1 MPEYGEEAGANIV
14 TAAVDAGIEHVLHL
28 SVVGAYRWSPN
39 PLNRASFR
47 IDRKVRVLK
56 DLPWTMLRV
65 SCFIDEVIE
74 GHVRPPDGR
83 QPHPIVRSSR
93 YAPISRRDVGRIV
106 VDLLPK
112 MIPSRTLYIGGPDT
126 WFGTELAALV
136 APFIQG
142 TGKRTTYGQL
152 PPGDVCVMPDT
163 TQIMVDLQP
172 VDRLI
177 AALENQPVPDAG
189 REALPVYRRDTPPAH
204 YADQGRDLKVLRD
217 MSDDLRRTVH
227 SQLVADL
234 VRLEV
239 PLEGVQLDFGNARHR
254 KGGRSADVHGSTMT
268 EMTGVR
274 VLSPD
279 GDLLHRGAVT
289 FLRDTLADEFYC
301 WWEGDGLPLSV
312 WVGLDLGVRR
322 RLAESADFQDDER
335 VQSFG

>member
-1 MPEYGEEAGANIV
+1 MFDPRM
-14 TAAVDAGIEHVLHL
+14 
-28 SVVGAYRWSPN
+28 VG
-39 PLNRASFR
+39 NRIRSF
-47 IDRKVRVLK
+47 
-56 DLPWTMLRV
+56 
-65 SCFIDEVIE
+65 
-74 GHVRPPDGR
+74 
-83 QPHPIVRSSR
+83 
-93 YAPISRRDVGRIV
+93 ARRDMRRLAAEMWGDCRRPVAEDDPVTNALYQGQTLGMERVGRV
-106 VDLLPK
+106 
-112 MIPSRTLYIGGPDT
+112 GGAVHEGFRQTDVLRST
-126 WFGTELAALV
+126 AS
-136 APFIQG
+136 
-142 TGKRTTYGQL
+142 
-152 PPGDVCVMPDT
+152 GDVYVMPDT

-177 AALENQPVPDAG
+177 AELEDQPVTEVD

-204 YADQGRDLKVLRD
+204 YSDQGRDLKVLRE

-234 VRLEV
+234 VRLDL
-239 PLEGVQLDFGNARHR
+239 PIAGVQLDFGNARHR

-274 VLSPD
+274 ALSPD

-322 RLAESADFQDDER
+322 RLAESADFQDDPR